1 MNKTL
6 IGIIIG
12 IAIFAG
18 AGAIYQYREPI
29 GNWFYNVFHY
39 EHVEEPKEEEQP
51 EMPSED
57 ENADAEA
64 TATITLNTANI
75 WAI

>member
-1 MNKTL
+1 MKKL
-6 IGIIIG
+6 IGGIVIG
-12 IAIFAG
+12 AVVAAG

-29 GNWFYNVFHY
+29 GDWFYNVFHY

-51 EMPSED
+51 EIPSED
-57 ENADAEA
+57 ENTDAEA
-64 TATITLNTANI
+64 TATITLNTAHI